1 MKQKSL
7 IFNKEY
13 HKGLI
18 NTSLPCGKLRILP
31 KKGSFRPIITFNS
44 KSTMSG
50 IKSQQTLNQ
59 YLVAVKIIL
68 RGLKKILGTKLGYS
82 VFDNFQIF

>member
-1 MKQKSL
+1 
-7 IFNKEY
+7 
-13 HKGLI
+13 
-18 NTSLPCGKLRILP
+18 
-31 KKGSFRPIITFNS
+31 
-44 KSTMSG
+44 MSG

-59 YLVAVKIIL
+59 YLVSVKIIL